1 MKEKNTGK
9 GVLLVALGAA
19 SYGMLASFVKLAYK
33 EGFTTAEVTL
43 AQVLLGLLGVFI
55 INLFRK
61 KKPDELLP
69 TSKDIRNLMLGGT
82 SIGLTSVLYY
92 LSVSYIDASIA
103 VVLLMQSV
111 WIGVVIE
118 SLITKTFPSGLKIVS
133 VILILIGTVLA
144 TNALTTDVTLD
155 YRGIIFGF
163 LGACSFAATMYST
176 GQIAN
181 HLAAPKRSLLMLFG
195 ASVIVLLFAFITQT
209 GPNNFE
215 GINLFYQSFSDNSSG
230 IRDFDWRIFYSW
242 GILLSIFG
250 TILPPIFL
258 NMGFPI
264 TGVGLGSIVSS
275 LELPASVTVAFFLLG
290 ENVIFIQWTGI
301 LIILFSIVLMNSA
314 LLFQEKNTTN

>member
-1 MKEKNTGK
+1 MKEKNTVK
-9 GVLLVALGAA
+9 GVFLVAIGAS

-55 INLFRK
+55 INLCRK
-61 KKPDELLP
+61 KKLNEIDPSL
-69 TSKDIRNLMLGGT
+69 KDIRNLMLGGT

-92 LSVSYIDASIA
+92 IAVSYIDASIA

-118 SLITKTFPSGLKIVS
+118 SLITKSFPSQLKIACV
-133 VILILIGTVLA
+133 VLILIGTILA
-144 TNALTTDVTLD
+144 TNVLGSEIQLD
-155 YRGIIFGF
+155 YRGAIFGF

-176 GQIAN
+176 GEIAN
-181 HLAAPKRSLLMLFG
+181 HLAAPKRTMFMLFG
-195 ASVIVLLFAFITQT
+195 ASAIVLLFAFITQI

-215 GINLFYQSFSDNSSG
+215 KMYLFYQSFSDNSSSV
-230 IRDFDWRIFYSW
+230 RDFDWRIFYSW
-242 GILLSIFG
+242 GILLSLFG

-290 ENVIFIQWTGI
+290 ENVIFIQWLGI
-301 LIILFSIVLMNSA
+301 LIILSSIVLMNSP
-314 LLFQEKNTTN
+314 LLFKEKQTTN

>member
-1 MKEKNTGK
+1 MKEKNTVK
-9 GVLLVALGAA
+9 GVFLVAIGAS
-19 SYGMLASFVKLAYK
+19 SYGMLASFVKLGYK
-33 EGFTTAEVTL
+33 EGFTISEVTL

-55 INLFRK
+55 INLYRK
-61 KKPDELLP
+61 KKSNEMRPS
-69 TSKDIRNLMLGGT
+69 SKDIRNLMLGGT

-92 LSVSYIDASIA
+92 IAVSYIDASIA

-118 SLITKTFPSGLKIVS
+118 SLITKTFPSQLKIAC
-133 VILILIGTVLA
+133 VILILIGTILA
-144 TNALTTDVTLD
+144 TNVLGSDIQLD
-155 YRGIIFGF
+155 YRGVIFGF

-181 HLAAPKRSLLMLFG
+181 HLTASKRTLFMLLG
-195 ASVIVLLFAFITQT
+195 ASAIVLLFAFITQI

-215 GINLFYQSFSDNSSG
+215 KMHLFYQSFSDNSSG

-242 GILLSIFG
+242 GILLSLFG

-290 ENVIFIQWTGI
+290 ENVIFIQWAGI
-301 LIILFSIVLMNSA
+301 LIILSSIVLMNSP
-314 LLFQEKNTTN
+314 LLFKEKQTTN